1 MTVQQSFRPDMHATS
16 TTPLLSVQDL
26 KIHFPTSVRGET
38 VKAVDGVSFIVQPG
52 ETFGIIGES
61 GSGKSTLG
69 RALVCLT
76 SPTSGQVLHRD
87 QNLFALS
94 ARAQRQYRRA
104 YQIIFQDPNAAINPR
119 MTIGASIREPMDI
132 AGIGGSRAERDRT
145 VIQLLDR
152 VGLRPEFAHRYPH
165 ELSGGQKQRA
175 NIARALTTR
184 PEVIVCDE
192 VTAAL
197 DVSIQAEI
205 LNLFSDLQNEFGLTY
220 VFITHD
226 LGVVSHVS
234 NRIAVMYLGRL
245 MEVAPAEAL
254 SDAPLHPYT
263 RALLSAEPV
272 PMPGARHREE
282 RIKLQ
287 GEIPSPVHPP
297 AGCRFCTRCPEAQPR
312 CHTEEPALREVRPAQ
327 FVACHFVAGQQG

>member
-1 MTVQQSFRPDMHATS
+1 MTAHQPTLLRSVCSVTEKPV
-16 TTPLLSVQDL
+16 LSVRNL
-26 KIHFPTSVRGET
+26 KIHFPTPVRGET
-38 VKAVDGVSFIVQPG
+38 VKAVDDVSFAVRRG

-76 SPTSGQVLHRD
+76 TPTAGQVFHRGLDPFVLSRRD
-87 QNLFALS
+87 Q
-94 ARAQRQYRRA
+94 RQHRRA
-104 YQIIFQDPNAAINPR
+104 YQIIFQDPNAALNPR

-132 AGIGGSRAERDRT
+132 AGIGGSRGDRDKT
-145 VIQLLDR
+145 VLTLLDR
-152 VGLRPEFAHRYPH
+152 VGLRAEFAQRYPH
-165 ELSGGQKQRA
+165 ELSGGQKQRV

-184 PEVIVCDE
+184 PDVIVCDE

-197 DVSIQAEI
+197 DVSIQADI
-205 LNLFSDLQNEFGLTY
+205 LNLFADLQAEFGLTY

-226 LGVVSHVS
+226 LGVVTHVS
-234 NRIAVMYLGRL
+234 DRIAVMYLGRL

-254 SDAPLHPYT
+254 AEMPLHPYT

-272 PMPGARHREE
+272 PLPGTHRRNG

-287 GEIPSPVHPP
+287 GEIPSPIHPP
-297 AGCRFCTRCPEAQPR
+297 AGCRFCTRCPQAEAR
-312 CHTEEPALREVRPAQ
+312 CHTEEPSLRDVRAGHL
-327 FVACHFVAGQQG
+327 VACHFVQG